1 MNQILQ
7 DKKIINL
14 TIHVRKIEIYIHIQR
29 NRIML
34 LEDPLL
40 TYDGHTFRYA
50 SVGGVET
57 EIATD
62 LSSNNS
68 RSIKRTYSDGAKVSA
83 FFFSFFYY
91 AFKKISVR
99 LSICLKKCI

>member
-1 MNQILQ
+1 
-7 DKKIINL
+7 
-14 TIHVRKIEIYIHIQR
+14 
-29 NRIML
+29 ML

-57 EIATD
+57 EIA
-62 LSSNNS
+62 SEQSNNS

-83 FFFSFFYY
+83 FFILPFITYL
-91 AFKKISVR
+91 KSV
-99 LSICLKKCI
+99 SAEYI